1 MLAMKR
7 EKRLQIHVAQPV
19 AVRREKPFAHMLC
32 ACSNSVRGIR
42 LCSGIQNPDLP
53 FRKPAL
59 EIVEQHLFAMT
70 RRQHKAPESLPHINV
85 HQVDKNRSAIHRH
98 HRLRKIFRERV
109 NPRAFPSAQN
119 HYLHLICSRRHLSS
133 DLVTLENDLIPILEA
148 FSLASYWKGKTVFV
162 TGATGLMGSW
172 LVKALLRDGAEIVA
186 LVRDQA
192 PRSML
197 VREGILQ
204 KIAVVNGEVESLPTI
219 RRALAE
225 YQPHTV
231 FHLAAQPLV
240 QVAKLDPLGTLRAN
254 VMGTSNVLEACR
266 LIGKS
271 NVVVAS
277 SDKAYGENEIIPYL
291 ETHPLQGRYPYD
303 VSKSCTDL
311 ITQMYAATYALKT
324 AIARCGNLFGG
335 GDLNFSRT
343 IPGVIKATLAGARF
357 VIRSDGKFVRDFLY
371 VKDAAES
378 YLTVGDN
385 LAEDPSR
392 SEER

>member
-1 MLAMKR
+1 M
-7 EKRLQIHVAQPV
+7 
-19 AVRREKPFAHMLC
+19 
-32 ACSNSVRGIR
+32 
-42 LCSGIQNPDLP
+42 
-53 FRKPAL
+53 
-59 EIVEQHLFAMT
+59 
-70 RRQHKAPESLPHINV
+70 
-85 HQVDKNRSAIHRH
+85 
-98 HRLRKIFRERV
+98 
-109 NPRAFPSAQN
+109 
-119 HYLHLICSRRHLSS
+119 
-133 DLVTLENDLIPILEA
+133 
-148 FSLASYWKGKTVFV
+148 ASYWKSKTVFV

-172 LVKALLRDGAEIVA
+172 LVKALLRDGAEVVA

-197 VREGILQ
+197 VREGLLQ
-204 KIAVVNGEVESLPTI
+204 KIAVVNGEVESLPTM
-219 RRALAE
+219 RRAFAE

-240 QVAKLDPLGTLRAN
+240 QVAKLDPLGTIRAN

-277 SDKAYGENEIIPYL
+277 SDKAYGENEIIPYV

-311 ITQMYAATYALKT
+311 ITQMYAATYGLKT
-324 AIARCGNLFGG
+324 AIVRCGNLFGG

-343 IPGVIKATLAGARF
+343 IPGVIRATLASQRF
-357 VIRSDGKFVRDFLY
+357 IIRSDGKFVRDFLY

-378 YLTVGDN
+378 YLTLGEH
-385 LAEDPSR
+385 LAEDPSISGEAFNFSLGLKLTVLDLVNKVLKIMGR
-392 SEER
+392 TDLQPVIQNTVSSEIREQYLDASKARTRLGWTPKYEMEEALRETVAWYQSEINGF